1 MLIILVT
8 AAGILGV
15 KSLTEHLLY
24 AQPFLVRAAKNFTAF
39 VADAVML
46 IVSISVA
53 KLMDKKVR
61 ELAGEGKKE

>member
-1 MLIILVT
+1 
-8 AAGILGV
+8 
-15 KSLTEHLLY
+15 
-24 AQPFLVRAAKNFTAF
+24 
-39 VADAVML
+39 ML